1 MQAGSSIPE
10 NLEVL
15 FNKLEKFLKTET
27 VVGEPIVIG
36 ETTLVPIISVMF
48 GCGTGS
54 GGGTDEKG
62 TNGTGSGLGLGARVI
77 PNAILVIKKDEVTM
91 LPVKGKNNL
100 GNLVE
105 MVPEI
110 ISKIDLSKFS
120 KKNPENNDKAKS
132 EEDNK

>member
-10 NLEVL
+10 NLEVV
-15 FNKLEKFLKTET
+15 FTKLEKFLKSET

-36 ETTLVPIISVMF
+36 ETTLVPIVSVMF

-62 TNGTGSGLGLGARVI
+62 TNGTGSGLGVGARVV
-77 PNAILVIKKDEVTM
+77 PNAIIVIKKDEVTM

-100 GNLVE
+100 ENLVG

-110 ISKIDLSKFS
+110 ISKIDLSKFN
-120 KKNPENNDKAKS
+120 KKKTEDNDEVKTEENNK
-132 EEDNK
+132 

>member
-15 FNKLEKFLKTET
+15 FNKLENFLKTET
-27 VVGEPIVIG
+27 VVGEPIVVG

-62 TNGTGSGLGLGARVI
+62 ADGSGSALGLGARVI
-77 PNAILVIKKDEVTM
+77 PNAILVIKKDVVTM
-91 LPVKGKNNL
+91 LPVKDKNNI
-100 GNLVE
+100 GNLIE

-110 ISKIDLSKFS
+110 VSKLDLKKFK
-120 KKNPENNDKAKS
+120 KKNPENAEDDKK
-132 EEDNK
+132 

>member
-120 KKNPENNDKAKS
+120 KKNPKNNDEDKS